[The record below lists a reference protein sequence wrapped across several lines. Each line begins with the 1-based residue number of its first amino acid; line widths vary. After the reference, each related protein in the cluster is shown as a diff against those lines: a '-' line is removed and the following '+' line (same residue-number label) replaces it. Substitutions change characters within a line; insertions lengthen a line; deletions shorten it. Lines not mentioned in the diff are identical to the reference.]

1 MRLTFLYP
9 HIVTT
14 DFFICN
20 TVIEYF
26 IMSSILEITELG
38 NSILRETAKEVKN
51 IDDYEI
57 QKLIDN
63 MILTVEKVN
72 GVGLAAPQVNK
83 NLRIFVMSPGPNP
96 RYPDASYMAPQEIIN
111 PHITNRSTD
120 IESIDWEGCL
130 SIPGIRGLVP
140 RHREIQVRYLNRH
153 GEEKFDILS
162 DFIARIFQHELD
174 HLNGLVFLD
183 RIRSN
188 KDIITENEY
197 IKLLKVK
204 ERQ

>member
-1 MRLTFLYP
+1 
-9 HIVTT
+9 
-14 DFFICN
+14 
-20 TVIEYF
+20 
-26 IMSSILEITELG
+26 MSSVLEIVELG
-38 NSILRETAKEVKN
+38 NPILRETAKEVKN
-51 IDDYEI
+51 IDDPEI
-57 QKLIDN
+57 QKLIDH
-63 MILTVEKVN
+63 MMLTVEKVN

-96 RYPDASYMAPQEIIN
+96 RYPDAPYMAPQEIIN
-111 PHITNRSTD
+111 PHITKKSADT
-120 IESIDWEGCL
+120 ESIEWEGCL

-153 GEEKFDILS
+153 GEEKFDIFS

-188 KDIITENEY
+188 KDIITESEY
-197 IKLLKVK
+197 IKLLKTR
-204 ERQ
+204 EG